1 MSGFW
6 GYAGTLLCHPISM
19 NSGVLERGSLW
30 ITKDATTTWEI
41 LRCWGAVGQEP
52 ETRTKCIF
60 LLPLS
65 PCTCP
70 PMYFLLHHTLNQ
82 NPWGWGPAV
91 PVLTISLDDWEAHWS
106 LCTTALWFFFFFF
119 ASSGAYYCKF
129 ATSQRAAGKSGSI
142 RKPFQ
147 REEITEEIKH
157 WRPLPWLQNQLM
169 HFIFRSH

>member
-1 MSGFW
+1 MNNKRCYYYLGNSKVLGSC
-6 GYAGTLLCHPISM
+6 GPGT
-19 NSGVLERGSLW
+19 RD
-30 ITKDATTTWEI
+30 KD
-41 LRCWGAVGQEP
+41 Q
-52 ETRTKCIF
+52 
-60 LLPLS
+60 
-65 PCTCP
+65 
-70 PMYFLLHHTLNQ
+70 MYFFITPFSLHLPPNVFLITPHMNQ

-106 LCTTALWFFFFFF
+106 LCTTALWFFFFF